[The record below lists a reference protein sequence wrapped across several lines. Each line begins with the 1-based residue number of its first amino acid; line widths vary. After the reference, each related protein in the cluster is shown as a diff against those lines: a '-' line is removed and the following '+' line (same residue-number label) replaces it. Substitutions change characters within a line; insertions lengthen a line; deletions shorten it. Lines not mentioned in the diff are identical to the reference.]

1 MKRLRTRMI
10 LTLLVVNTVVSPLA
24 ELITWALMP
33 LISGEV
39 SADMWSLMKST
50 IQSAISLII
59 FAVLVVIGINELTQ
73 PIADLTLA
81 TQKVADGDFD
91 VYIPESKRKDEI
103 GQLQRNFNVM
113 VEGLKSTEFIQKDF
127 ISNVSHEFK
136 TPLAVISGYAK
147 MLMDDHL
154 TDEERMQGGESI
166 IEEVDRL
173 TRMTSNMLLLSKVN
187 NQGVKPAY
195 TRFYLDEQIRQDIL
209 LLEAKWSEKDIDFLT
224 DMPPTPVYGNE
235 ELLSHVWLNLVD
247 NAIKYSSEHGT
258 IKVVTVRRDDG
269 VYVEVSDNG
278 IGMDEPTK
286 ERIFEQFYQGDTSR
300 EELGNGLGLALA
312 KRIVEVHDGT
322 ISVDST
328 LGEGSRFTVVLPDM
342 QEKK

>member
-10 LTLLVVNTVVSPLA
+10 VTLLLVNTVVSPLA

-33 LISGEV
+33 LIGGEV
-39 SADMWSLMKST
+39 STDMWSLLKST
-50 IQSAISLII
+50 IHSAISLIF

-73 PIADLTLA
+73 PIADLTMA
-81 TQKVADGDFD
+81 TQKVADGNFD

-103 GQLQRNFNVM
+103 GQLQRNFNIM
-113 VEGLKSTEFIQKDF
+113 AGGLKSTEFIQKDF

-147 MLMDDHL
+147 MLMDGKLSD
-154 TDEERMQGGESI
+154 DERTQGGQSI

-187 NQGVKPAY
+187 NQGIKPAY

-209 LLEAKWSEKDIDFLT
+209 LLEAKWSEKDIDFQT

-247 NAIKYSSEHGT
+247 NAIKYSREHGT
-258 IKVVTVRRDDG
+258 IQVVTVRRDDG
-269 VYVEVSDNG
+269 VHVEVSDDG
-278 IGMDEPTK
+278 IGMDDATK
-286 ERIFEQFYQGDTSR
+286 ERIFDQFFQGDTSR

-312 KRIVEVHDGT
+312 KRIVEVHEGT
-322 ISVDST
+322 ITAEST
-328 LGEGSRFTVVLPDM
+328 LGQGSRFTVVLPDM
-342 QEKK
+342 HDKK